1 MYEFA
6 DFSSDFI
13 QSLKMIYFKIQILHF
28 IGAVLRPRENSFG
41 GGALKSFI
49 CDTFVCTIY
58 LKITCTLALEF
69 DITFSKKLLF
79 APQKKMQLF
88 FLNILQQ

>member
-6 DFSSDFI
+6 YFSSDFI

-41 GGALKSFI
+41 AGALKSFI

-88 FLNILQQ
+88 FLNFLQQ